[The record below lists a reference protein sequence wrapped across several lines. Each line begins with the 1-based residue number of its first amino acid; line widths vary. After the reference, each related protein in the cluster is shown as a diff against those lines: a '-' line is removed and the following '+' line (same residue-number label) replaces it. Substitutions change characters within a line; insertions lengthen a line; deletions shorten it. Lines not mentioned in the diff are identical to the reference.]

1 MEEKMSEVEQEY
13 QKFLNKPDDKFSVLI
28 METKSPEFPLLWVY
42 AGYSKP
48 ILEHAN
54 RLSEE
59 SLTSAIKYLK
69 MVEVILRES
78 LFNLKTK
85 NLGNFV
91 LPPKIEENINNVP
104 IMKAIKY
111 RLDIYE
117 SQLTQ
122 TSNRSGNPR
131 KITDANG
138 NLLGVEVDGKMIWL
152 AELAIVGNVLSEI
165 RKNNESYKEIS
176 RRAAQKLLP
185 PYWENIRKEVFI
197 SETKKKN
204 SKSDIDMESTKSIIL
219 HYLEK

>member
-1 MEEKMSEVEQEY
+1 MSEVEQEY
-13 QKFLNKPDDKFSVLI
+13 QKFLNKPDDKFCDVI
-28 METKSPEFPLLWVY
+28 AETESSEFPLLWVY
-42 AGYSKP
+42 AGHPQP

-54 RLSEE
+54 RLSKE

-69 MVEVILRES
+69 MVDVILRES
-78 LFNLKTK
+78 FFNLKTK
-85 NLGNFV
+85 NLGNYA
-91 LPPKIEENINNVP
+91 LPPKIEENINNITV
-104 IMKAIKY
+104 MKAIKY

-122 TSNRSGNPR
+122 TSNQSGNPR

-165 RKNNESYKEIS
+165 RKKNETLPEIA

-185 PYWENIRKEVFI
+185 PYWKNIREEVFI
-197 SETKKKN
+197 SEIKKKN
-204 SKSDIDMESTKSIIL
+204 SKSEIDMESTKSIIL
-219 HYLEK
+219 QYLEK